1 MPDLNEEVIYSVD
14 DAEAMSIP
22 IDDTLSKHGQAAE
35 AYAVGVALDG
45 KMDALQISVNGEPAD
60 NQGAILITGTN
71 IPVSE
76 LDSRKIDAALT
87 ALDNKTGADIPVSNA
102 TGATNIAAAIEAAK
116 TTIDTQLSHTGQA
129 ADAKATG
136 DAISDLADSLSDYVK
151 SVDNITP
158 DQTGN
163 VALTGYAKSIEGI
176 TPGATGDVSLATLIA
191 TSTEVQAMIADVLAG
206 TTGGTARTDAYISA
220 LMLRTALSL
229 YHAGLPDVFPQRK
242 VISVTIPA
250 GSASYTVDD
259 SWITADTD
267 CYANT
272 LEAQGV
278 QTDVSWTFTAGH
290 VAFTLGAAQLSALT
304 FSFGMVKGGVSV

>member
-1 MPDLNEEVIYSVD
+1 
-14 DAEAMSIP
+14 
-22 IDDTLSKHGQAAE
+22 
-35 AYAVGVALDG
+35 
-45 KMDALQISVNGEPAD
+45 
-60 NQGAILITGTN
+60 
-71 IPVSE
+71 
-76 LDSRKIDAALT
+76 
-87 ALDNKTGADIPVSNA
+87 
-102 TGATNIAAAIEAAK
+102 
-116 TTIDTQLSHTGQA
+116 
-129 ADAKATG
+129 
-136 DAISDLADSLSDYVK
+136 
-151 SVDNITP
+151 
-158 DQTGN
+158 
-163 VALTGYAKSIEGI
+163 
-176 TPGATGDVSLATLIA
+176 
-191 TSTEVQAMIADVLAG
+191 
-206 TTGGTARTDAYISA
+206 
-220 LMLRTALSL
+220 MLRTALSL